1 MTIEE
6 RIVRVHN
13 KVYFVTISHRS
24 KRAWVAVAD
33 YTGRRIEVVGSSAT
47 NAARR
52 WAAAAR
58 CKGDALSEGGHSS
71 ASVSNSMYLSETS
84 PSPTGNKASHFTQA
98 TLLC

>member
-1 MTIEE
+1 MSIEE

-13 KVYFVTISHRS
+13 KLYIVTVTHRS
-24 KRAWVAVAD
+24 QKAWVAVGD

-58 CKGDALSEGGHSS
+58 CKGNAPVGGP
-71 ASVSNSMYLSETS
+71 A
-84 PSPTGNKASHFTQA
+84 A
-98 TLLC
+98 